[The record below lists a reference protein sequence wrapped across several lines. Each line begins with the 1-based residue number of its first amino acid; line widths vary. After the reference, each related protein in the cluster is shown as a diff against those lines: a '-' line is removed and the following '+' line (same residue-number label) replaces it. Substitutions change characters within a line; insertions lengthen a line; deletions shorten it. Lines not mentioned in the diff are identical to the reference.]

1 MVSPVN
7 SIANMPLVSKRGN
20 TRGLRMAAPYL
31 AERTAAARRLIDDK
45 AIEISSSDDADSD
58 IADSDDLPTKVRP
71 RRSAARIFESSS
83 DDDAESDAPDSD
95 VNDFIDD
102 SELISDND

>member
-1 MVSPVN
+1 
-7 SIANMPLVSKRGN
+7 
-20 TRGLRMAAPYL
+20 
-31 AERTAAARRLIDDK
+31 
-45 AIEISSSDDADSD
+45 
-58 IADSDDLPTKVRP
+58 VRP

-102 SELISDND
+102 SELISDNEAGVLCAIWM